1 MTQEEPQQ
9 AAQDL
14 LSRPAPAGA
23 PRAAVRLDTGEAA
36 ALLQSMPVAL
46 VSLDG
51 ALRITYANALGE
63 SLLGRPLA
71 ELSGVDAFEVL
82 PTGTASWLRDAI
94 DRARRTQAAVT
105 VEGTGAEA
113 GQWLEVTV
121 DPTQRGLSVYLR
133 DVTERNRAEQRL
145 VEAETK
151 YRALV
156 EQVPAVIYIDSVDG
170 HSIYVSPRIE
180 DLLDYSPEEL
190 VADPDLWIECIHSD
204 DAAHVLAEE
213 EHADRTGEPFS
224 LEYRMVSR
232 QGHVSWVRDEAMLV
246 RDEAGTPLFWR
257 GVIVDVS
264 ALKRVEEEL
273 QRSLERLSMISEE
286 RSLLLSRLVDAQERE
301 RTRIASDI
309 HDDSV
314 QVMTAVS
321 LRLNTL
327 RRHISDP
334 DQVALLERLDQT
346 VTEAVGRLRRLM
358 FDLRPLALER
368 DGLATAVEAWLSQ
381 AAVDGGFEYSV
392 SNRLLEEPPEEVRVT
407 LYRLCAEALANA
419 RKHAR
424 ASTISVTLES
434 REQGVLVT
442 VRDDGI
448 GFDIE
453 SGERKRDLGHLG
465 LSAIRERCRLSGG
478 WCEIES
484 APGAGTTVR
493 FWIPPFLVAA

>member
-1 MTQEEPQQ
+1 MNQEEPR
-9 AAQDL
+9 QDL
-14 LSRPAPAGA
+14 SSRPAPAGVR
-23 PRAAVRLDTGEAA
+23 PRVLARLDPGEAA
-36 ALLQSMPVAL
+36 DLLRSMPVAF
-46 VSLDG
+46 VSLDS
-51 ALRITYANALGE
+51 ALRITYVNALGE
-63 SLLGRPLA
+63 SLLGRTLA
-71 ELSGVDAFEVL
+71 ELTGRDAFEIL
-82 PTGTASWLRDAI
+82 PMGTAAWLPDAI
-94 DRARRTQAAVT
+94 DSARRTGAAFT
-105 VEGTGAEA
+105 VEGSDSEA
-113 GQWLEVTV
+113 GRWLEATV
-121 DPTQRGLSVYLR
+121 DPASRGVSVYLR
-133 DVTERNRAEQRL
+133 DVTERKRAEQRL

-156 EQVPAVIYIDSVDG
+156 EQVPAVIYIDGVDG
-170 HSIYVSPRIE
+170 HSVYVSPRIE
-180 DLLDYSPEEL
+180 DLLGYSPEEL
-190 VADPDLWIECIHSD
+190 VADPDLWTECIHAG

-213 EHADRTGEPFS
+213 ERADRTGEPFS

-232 QGHVSWVRDEAMLV
+232 EGRVAWVRDEATLV

-264 ALKRVEEEL
+264 ALKRVEQEL

-334 DQVALLERLDQT
+334 EHVALLDRLDQT

-381 AAVDGGFEYSV
+381 ASADGGFEYSV
-392 SNRLLEEPPEEVRVT
+392 SNRLAEEPPEEIRVT

-424 ASTISVTLES
+424 ASAISVTLES
-434 REQGVLVT
+434 HERGVLIA

-448 GFDIE
+448 GFDLE
-453 SGERKRDLGHLG
+453 SGERKRDLGHIG

-493 FWIPPFLVAA
+493 FWIPPSRAAA